1 MKEKI
6 RSTSDNKMS
15 KKDRKKALQPIEEAL
30 RTLRTRLIKLEEL
43 KDRKIPFW
51 EKLPKES
58 QFY

>member
-1 MKEKI
+1 
-6 RSTSDNKMS
+6 MS